1 MLFVTRPWP
10 TTVDS
15 SKRIKQ
21 TNIFAMMFARGTAPD
36 SWAATKY
43 LFSRGFM
50 HD

>member
-1 MLFVTRPWP
+1 MT
-10 TTVDS
+10 
-15 SKRIKQ
+15 
-21 TNIFAMMFARGTAPD
+21 FARGTAPG